1 VRRSAEAAARKA
13 GRGRSREGIMEYTV
27 LIHQAEEG
35 GYWSEVP
42 ALPGCYSQGETI
54 DETLNNTKE
63 AIEAHLMAL
72 KEEEVAA
79 PIEESLFI
87 GKVRVEVAE
96 L

>member
-1 VRRSAEAAARKA
+1 L
-13 GRGRSREGIMEYTV
+13 EYTI

-54 DETLNNTKE
+54 DETLSNTKE
-63 AIEAHLMAL
+63 AVEAHLMAL

-79 PIEESLFI
+79 PIEENLFI
-87 GKVRVEVAE
+87 GKVRVEAV
-96 L
+96 

>member
-1 VRRSAEAAARKA
+1 
-13 GRGRSREGIMEYTV
+13 MEYTI

-35 GYWSEVP
+35 GFWSEVP

-54 DETLNNTKE
+54 DETLRNTKE
-63 AIEAHLMAL
+63 AIESHLIAL
-72 KEEEVAA
+72 KEDLVEA

-87 GKVRVEVAE
+87 GKVRVEVPG

>member
-1 VRRSAEAAARKA
+1 
-13 GRGRSREGIMEYTV
+13 MEYTI

-35 GYWSEVP
+35 GFWSEVP

-54 DETLNNTKE
+54 DETLRNTKE
-63 AIEAHLMAL
+63 AIESHLIAL
-72 KEEEVAA
+72 KEDLVAA

-87 GKVRVEVAE
+87 GKVRVEVPG

>member
-1 VRRSAEAAARKA
+1 
-13 GRGRSREGIMEYTV
+13 MEYTI

-35 GYWSEVP
+35 GFWSEVP

-54 DETLNNTKE
+54 DETLQNTKE
-63 AIEAHLMAL
+63 AIESHLIAL
-72 KEEEVAA
+72 KEDLVAA

-87 GKVRVEVAE
+87 GKVRVEVPG

>member
-1 VRRSAEAAARKA
+1 
-13 GRGRSREGIMEYTV
+13 MEYTI

-35 GYWSEVP
+35 GFWSEVP

-54 DETLNNTKE
+54 DETLHNTKE
-63 AIEAHLMAL
+63 AIESYLIAL
-72 KEEEVAA
+72 KEDQLAV

-87 GKVRVEVAE
+87 GKVRVEVAD